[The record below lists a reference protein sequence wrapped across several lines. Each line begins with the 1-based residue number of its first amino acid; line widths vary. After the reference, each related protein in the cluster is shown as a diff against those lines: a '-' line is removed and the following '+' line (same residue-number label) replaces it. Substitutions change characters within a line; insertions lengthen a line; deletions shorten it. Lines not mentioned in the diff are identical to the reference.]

1 MASFHE
7 PDQTERDGLLQ
18 FARGLSGSPLVPSAR
33 EILMTVPIYVY
44 P

>member
-1 MASFHE
+1 MSPFHE

-18 FARGLSGSPLVPSAR
+18 FARGLSGSSFVQSDR
-33 EILMTVPIYVY
+33 EILTTVPIHVY